1 MRRKSLTIALFFLL
15 VGCATSERPP
25 PPLALKAGMGAFAL
39 DLTIEPEAVKNRYI
53 YTIAQYDPSTRSV
66 LMQDGEL
73 RSAAHFS
80 HNFHIRNGGDE
91 LWLEQLPPGH
101 YAITEIEAKLSA
113 GADGSQIL
121 YSGHP
126 LGLIIGGLAFLAVAE
141 GSTDVLS
148 FQNEKDVL
156 LPDAPTFRIEA
167 GKVSYAGH
175 ITITVDPRRSTFKEY
190 DNDGVWDGHSTV
202 TKTENRYMADYRYH
216 EADLNAHY
224 GRLNLRTYP
233 LLPQPLQVFADRRF
247 LLEDYPDATNSPRSL
262 ARNGR
267 ANQIV
272 ISTPAPTHRAIPA
285 IAPPIPKVLPDTK
298 STIELR
304 RLFLEGKISTD
315 QYNAALGR
323 TAE

>member
-15 VGCATSERPP
+15 VGCATSEKPP
-25 PPLALKAGMGAFAL
+25 PPLDLKAGMGAFAL
-39 DLTIEPEAVKNRYI
+39 DLTIEREAIKNRYI
-53 YTIAQYDPSTRSV
+53 YTVAKYDPATRK
-66 LMQDGEL
+66 LLKNDDNPPT
-73 RSAAHFS
+73 SATVS
-80 HNFHIRNGGDE
+80 HNFHLHKGGDY
-91 LWLEQLPPGH
+91 LWLAELPAGT
-101 YAITEIEAKLSA
+101 YAMTEIEAKLTPGA
-113 GADGSQIL
+113 GGSETL
-121 YSGHP
+121 YYGDP
-126 LGLIIGGLAFLAVAE
+126 IVGLLGVLLFAAVAE
-141 GSTDVLS
+141 GSSDVLS
-148 FQNEKDVL
+148 FVDENGVL
-156 LPDAPTFRIEA
+156 LPDAPTFRVEA

-175 ITITVDPRRSTFKEY
+175 ITVTVDPRRSTFKEY

-247 LLEDYPDATNSPRSL
+247 LLEDYPGATNSPRSL

-285 IAPPIPKVLPDTK
+285 VAPAPPKVLPDTK